1 MKRLSF
7 VACSVLFGAF
17 LVVASLWF
25 FQLKAEAGSMAQSAL
40 PPLFTDDFESGS
52 GKWITQT
59 NTCVSVVTDG
69 GTQVYSVTNCG
80 ATTARTIVT
89 ETTVPGST
97 AWTDYSIQAR
107 VKVVYTQSV
116 GSSYAMLMA
125 RYRDSRNYYFMTL
138 RPNNRVEIKKYING
152 SSSSGGGGT
161 VSSTAFTPTL
171 GTWYTLKL
179 EVIGTVSPTL
189 RAFVDG
195 VPVLTATDTI
205 SPVVPLNAGTIGVG
219 LVSAIAEFDDVIV
232 SPIAATLN
240 VTKLGLGEGLV
251 TSVPAG
257 IDCGVTCTADFV
269 KGTVITL
276 TATPITGTSF
286 GGWGGAC
293 LGPGTVIPPGTG
305 QLPMYQ
311 CVLPM
316 TAAMNVT
323 VTFNKYYIFLPLV
336 LKNY

>member
-1 MKRLSF
+1 
-7 VACSVLFGAF
+7 
-17 LVVASLWF
+17 
-25 FQLKAEAGSMAQSAL
+25 
-40 PPLFTDDFESGS
+40 
-52 GKWITQT
+52 
-59 NTCVSVVTDG
+59 
-69 GTQVYSVTNCG
+69 
-80 ATTARTIVT
+80 
-89 ETTVPGST
+89 
-97 AWTDYSIQAR
+97 
-107 VKVVYTQSV
+107 VYTQSTS
-116 GSSYAMLMA
+116 SSYAMLMA

-138 RPNNRVEIKKYING
+138 RPNNTVEIKKYING

-161 VSSTAFTPTL
+161 VRTTPFTPTL

-195 VPVLTATDTI
+195 VPVITATDAV
-205 SPVVPLNAGTIGVG
+205 SPVVPLSAGTVGVG

-232 SPIAATLN
+232 SPIPATLS
-240 VTKLGLGEGLV
+240 VTKEGAGSGSV

-269 KGTVITL
+269 LGTVVTL
-276 TATPITGTSF
+276 TALPEAGSSF

-293 LGPGTVIPPGTG
+293 LAPGTIIIPGTAS
-305 QLPMYQ
+305 LPPQ

-316 TAAMNVT
+316 LAAQDVT
-323 VTFNKYYIFLPLV
+323 VTFSKYYIFLPLV